1 MKRQREDRKLLNAL
15 LRDEHGAIAV
25 TLTLM
30 IPVFAGFLTLA
41 VDAAHVYTTKNQ
53 LQAAVDAAALAATFQ
68 LSNYQTY
75 SSTSTPG
82 CGNAG
87 GLATPCYAAVAMATL
102 NSATVSSSNV
112 IVGNWVQSTSTF
124 TPWTGPY
131 NAVKVSATATAPLS

>member
-41 VDAAHVYTTKNQ
+41 VDVASVYTTKNQ
-53 LQAAVDAAALAATFQ
+53 LQAAVDAAALAGTFQ

-82 CGNAG
+82 CVGPPNS
-87 GLATPCYAAVAMATL
+87 LATPCYAA
-102 NSATVSSSNV
+102 
-112 IVGNWVQSTSTF
+112 QQ
-124 TPWTGPY
+124 
-131 NAVKVSATATAPLS
+131 